1 MERNLLIET
10 LSLLKTMGTL
20 KVLDTNKVTNLI
32 DKIETALYDVE
43 TTR

>member
-1 MERNLLIET
+1 MERKLLIET

-20 KVLDTNKVTNLI
+20 KVLDTNKVTDLI

-43 TTR
+43 PTN